1 LHRLLASF
9 AQVLAIEP
17 NSERGAL
24 ARRLGASAVAHPSDL
39 AKPGAPVID
48 VSIEVSGNA
57 RALQASLDSTAKG
70 GRVVLGSWYGESAAQ
85 LRLGLAFHRSHLSL
99 KCSQV
104 VRPSPARCLRGARL
118 SQAPDLAQVS
128 QIPADLSGRW
138 DKQRRFDEAWR
149 WVRRIGPS
157 RSLSTTVCPLREA
170 QAAYEA
176 LDTGATVGA
185 HFTY

>member
-1 LHRLLASF
+1 MHRLLASF

-104 VRPSPARCLRGARL
+104 ARA
-118 SQAPDLAQVS
+118 QAPRAACAGRASLR
-128 QIPADLSGRW
+128 PPLS
-138 DKQRRFDEAWR
+138 RR
-149 WVRRIGPS
+149 
-157 RSLSTTVCPLREA
+157 
-170 QAAYEA
+170 
-176 LDTGATVGA
+176 
-185 HFTY
+185 